1 MKRIIYLLALIGM
14 LAFTAS
20 CENDTEV
27 STIQPQDQTINF
39 DGTVLDFISQQNGY
53 EGYGF
58 DSLLYVLNRVEGI
71 PDSLSQTSHQVT
83 LFAAPNPCFE
93 LANQALK
100 SYRTG
105 MKLGDELD
113 LDDLLIEPFE
123 VVDTIVDFNPIA
135 VSYDTTY
142 VSRQY
147 DYRESLRQ
155 LVGRY
160 VFMQDIPTNQVIEG
174 TYKSLFSRDMYLQV
188 GNQDASGMVQAG
200 KQYFQLIETRGSK
213 QQAQWVK
220 AEVSVCDIKCSN
232 GYVHILAPRHEF
244 GFNEITSYFAN
255 YGNEKKKK

>member
-1 MKRIIYLLALIGM
+1 MKRIIYLLALATW
-14 LAFTAS
+14 LAFTVS
-20 CENDTEV
+20 CEDDSEV
-27 STIQPQDQTINF
+27 TFVQPQDQTIHY

-53 EGYGF
+53 DSYDF

-71 PDSLSQTSHQVT
+71 SDSLSQTNHQVT
-83 LFAAPNPCFE
+83 LFAIPNQCFE
-93 LANQALK
+93 LANHALA
-100 SYRTG
+100 SYRKS
-105 MKLGDELD
+105 MKLGAELD
-113 LDDLLIEPFE
+113 LDDLLCEPFE

-135 VSYDTTY
+135 ISYDTTY
-142 VSRQY
+142 VSRTY

-160 VFMQDIPTNQVIEG
+160 VFMQDIPTDNVIEG
-174 TYKSLFSRDMYLQV
+174 EYKSLFARDMYLQV
-188 GNQDASGMVQAG
+188 GNQDASGLVQAG
-200 KQYFQLIETRGSK
+200 TRYFQLVETRGSK

-255 YGNEKKKK
+255 YGNEKKK